1 MKRPFG
7 ITVIAVLALISG
19 LLGLCCPV
27 LVFSGSAFLSGF
39 LGTIG
44 FIAGFFLIVGPVLE
58 LIFAYGA
65 FKLHRWAWYL
75 GLISTAITVTG
86 VIINIF
92 QGGTIWSALG
102 GSVLPIIIFIYLL
115 TPDVRRA
122 FGLTNGS
129 DAGDTSTSQ
138 TENLDEAPPDQGR
151 NKPENQ

>member
-1 MKRPFG
+1 MKRPLG
-7 ITVIAVLALISG
+7 VTIIAFLALISG

-27 LVFSGSAFLSGF
+27 LVFTGSAMLGGF

-65 FKLHRWAWYL
+65 FGSHRWAWYL

-102 GSVLPIIIFIYLL
+102 GSILPTIIFIYLW
-115 TPDVRRA
+115 TPNVRQA
-122 FGLTNGS
+122 FGLITGS
-129 DAGDTSTSQ
+129 GVGDASTSLV
-138 TENLDEAPPDQGR
+138 ENSDELSTNKAPRDDQI
-151 NKPENQ
+151 

>member
-1 MKRPFG
+1 MKRPLG
-7 ITVIAVLALISG
+7 VTITAILALISG

-27 LVFSGSAFLSGF
+27 LVFTGSAFLGGF

-44 FIAGFFLIVGPVLE
+44 FIAGFFLVVGPVLE

-102 GSVLPIIIFIYLL
+102 GSILPIIIFIYLW
-115 TPDVRRA
+115 TPNVRQA
-122 FGLTNGS
+122 FGLITGS
-129 DAGDTSTSQ
+129 DVGDASTSLV
-138 TENLDEAPPDQGR
+138 ENSDELSTNEAPTDDQI
-151 NKPENQ
+151 

>member
-1 MKRPFG
+1 MKRPLG
-7 ITVIAVLALISG
+7 VTTIAILALISG

-27 LVFSGSAFLSGF
+27 LIFSGSALLGGI

-44 FIAGFFLIVGPVLE
+44 FIAGIFLVVGPVLE

-75 GLISTAITVTG
+75 GLIATAITVIG

-102 GSVLPIIIFIYLL
+102 GSVLPTIIFIYLL
-115 TPDVRRA
+115 TPGVRQA
-122 FGLTNGS
+122 FGLTNGNDVG
-129 DAGDTSTSQ
+129 DASMPQMED
-138 TENLDEAPPDQGR
+138 LDEAPPDQ
-151 NKPENQ
+151 E